1 MPTNN
6 FKLFDQNKAN
16 LLSDTEYANAT
27 QRLNGVQTGVA
38 SSQLNN
44 KFAYQVSLVAY
55 AIAQIMNQN
64 GLDASDTLS
73 VSAFVGNLGGSLLQ
87 KVVDKASTVEAQAG
101 ISNTKW
107 MTPALVKAAIDM
119 LETKVGDIVY
129 AASDSIDDR
138 FLKLDGSRYSK
149 TALPNVYNMLGEVS
163 NFCSIKNGAS
173 IANTS
178 YSKVFYLAGYYFY
191 IDRKTVESDT
201 ATIISYCT
209 KDFVNWTTH
218 TILSNAPTYYGTIE
232 EVTVVNGYLCITAW
246 ADKSHGTLNLFYTQD
261 PTVKMSKRNITVT
274 ADVSNNA
281 TFSYVDNYFAVV
293 VCDRDYKAVLYYFKN
308 ITDTATKVNIGT
320 AGRYTS
326 HIVKIES
333 GLYFACYEG
342 YQRLF
347 HAGTLA
353 GTWSYSDIGYKI
365 VDLAPCGKFAIA
377 STGAS
382 GVYKIIKSLNNTIP
396 FEFYD
401 NSSSPSYNNV
411 AGNGNVALA
420 QSMSGVTI
428 FNGEKF
434 NFIPF
439 GTGYGSATNAPSGI
453 FVNDEVAI
461 VTFRSYFLV
470 FEIGTVLPDLRNGNI
485 NGFLRI
491 K

>member
-1 MPTNN
+1 MASSNI
-6 FKLFDQNKAN
+6 KLFDENKGN
-16 LLSDTEYANAT
+16 MLSDSEFSIST
-27 QRLNGVQTGVA
+27 QRLNGLQTGVA
-38 SSQLNN
+38 SSQLQN
-44 KFAYQVSLVAY
+44 KAMYQASLVAY
-55 AIAQIMNQN
+55 AIAQVMMQN
-64 GLDASDTLS
+64 GKNANDTDA
-73 VSAFVGNLGGSLLQ
+73 VSAFVANLSGTMLQ
-87 KVVDKASTVEAQAG
+87 KVYDIATTEEAQAG
-101 ISNTKW
+101 VATGKW
-107 MTPALVKAAIDM
+107 MSPALVKAAIDM
-119 LETKVGDIVY
+119 LGTKVGDIVY
-129 AASDSIDDR
+129 AATDSIDDR

-149 TALPNVYNMLGEVS
+149 TEWPNVYSMLGDMS
-163 NFCSIKNGAS
+163 NFCSIKNGAT
-173 IANTS
+173 IKNTS

-191 IDRKTVESDT
+191 IDRKTVQSDT
-201 ATIISYCT
+201 ATIVSYCT

-232 EVTVVNGYLCITAW
+232 EVAVVNGYLCITAW
-246 ADKSHGTLNLFYTQD
+246 SNRNKGKLNLFYTQN
-261 PTVKMSKRNITVT
+261 PTVKMTKRDITVT
-274 ADVSNNA
+274 AEANNEA

-293 VCDRDYKAVLYYFKN
+293 VCNADCKAVLYYFKN

-320 AGRYTS
+320 AGRRTS
-326 HIVKIES
+326 HIVKIEG
-333 GLYFACYEG
+333 GLYFAGYDE

-347 HAGTLA
+347 HADKLA
-353 GTWSYSDIGYKI
+353 GTWSYSNIDYDI

-377 STGAS
+377 STRTSGA
-382 GVYKIIKSLNNTIP
+382 YKIINSLSNTIP
-396 FEFYD
+396 FEFHD

-420 QSMSGVTI
+420 QSMSGVII

-439 GTGYGSATNAPSGI
+439 GTGYSNKVNAPSGI

-470 FEIGTVLPDLRNGNI
+470 FEIGAVLPDLRNGNI

>member
-16 LLSDTEYANAT
+16 ILSDTEYANAT

-101 ISNTKW
+101 TSDTKW
-107 MTPALVKAAIDM
+107 MTPALVKAAIDA
-119 LETKVGDIVY
+119 LGIKVGDIVY
-129 AASDSIDDR
+129 AATDSIDDR
-138 FLKLDGSRYSK
+138 FLKLDGSRYNK
-149 TALPNVYNMLGEVS
+149 TAYPNVYNMLGEVS

-246 ADKSHGTLNLFYTQD
+246 SDRNHGTLNLFYTQD
-261 PTVKMSKRNITVT
+261 PTVKMAKRNITVT
-274 ADVSNNA
+274 ADVNNDA

-293 VCDRDYKAVLYYFKN
+293 VCDRDYKGVLYYFKN
-308 ITDTATKVNIGT
+308 ITDTTTKVNIGT
-320 AGRYTS
+320 VGRYTS
-326 HIVKIES
+326 NIVRIES
-333 GLYFACYEG
+333 GLYMAGRQG

-347 HAGTLA
+347 HANSLSGPWTN
-353 GTWSYSDIGYKI
+353 
-365 VDLAPCGKFAIA
+365 VDVGVEIYGLAPCGKFAIA
-377 STGAS
+377 STGES
-382 GVYKIIKSLNNTIP
+382 GVFRLVKSSNNIIS

-401 NSSSPSYNNV
+401 TSSSSPSYNNV

-420 QSMSGVTI
+420 QSIVGVTV

-439 GTGYGSATNAPSGI
+439 GRGYGDAKAPSGI

-461 VTFRSYFLV
+461 VTFQSYFLV
-470 FEIGTVLPDLRNGNI
+470 FEVGTVLPDLRNGNI

>member
-73 VSAFVGNLGGSLLQ
+73 VSAFVGNLSGSLLQ
-87 KVVDKASTVEAQAG
+87 KVADKASTAEAQAG
-101 ISNTKW
+101 VSNTKW
-107 MTPALVKAAIDM
+107 MTPALVKAAIDV
-119 LETKVGDIVY
+119 LGTKVGDIVY
-129 AASDSIDDR
+129 AAADSIDDR

-149 TALPNVYNMLGEVS
+149 TELPNVYSMLGDMS
-163 NFCSIKNGAS
+163 NFCSIKNGAP
-173 IANTS
+173 ITNTS

-191 IDRKTVESDT
+191 IDRKTVQEDT
-201 ATIISYCT
+201 ATIVSYCT

-218 TILSNAPTYYGTIE
+218 TILSNAPTYYGTIQD
-232 EVTVVNGYLCITAW
+232 VTVVNGYLCITAW
-246 ADKSHGTLNLFYTQD
+246 PDRNKRTLTLFYTQN
-261 PTVKMSKRNITVT
+261 PTVNMAKRSITVT
-274 ADVSNNA
+274 ASSNNEA

-293 VCDRDYKAVLYYFKN
+293 VCNEEYKGVLYYFKN
-308 ITDTATKVNIGT
+308 ITDTTTKVNIGT
-320 AGRYTS
+320 VGRYTS
-326 HIVKIES
+326 NIVRTES
-333 GLYFACYEG
+333 GLYMAGRQG

-347 HAGTLA
+347 HANSLSGPWTNVDV
-353 GTWSYSDIGYKI
+353 GVQIY
-365 VDLAPCGKFAIA
+365 DLASCGKFAIA
-377 STGAS
+377 STAQS
-382 GVYKIIKSLNNTIP
+382 GVFRLVKSLNNIIS

-401 NSSSPSYNNV
+401 SSSSPSYNKV
-411 AGNGNVALA
+411 GGNGNIALA
-420 QSMSGVTI
+420 QSIVGVTV

-439 GTGYGSATNAPSGI
+439 GRGYGDAKAPSGI

-461 VTFRSYFLV
+461 VTFQSYFLV
-470 FEIGTVLPDLRNGNI
+470 FEVGTVLPDLRNGNI

>member
-64 GLDASDTLS
+64 GLDASDTLA

-101 ISNTKW
+101 TSNTKW
-107 MTPALVKAAIDM
+107 MTPALVKAAIDA
-119 LETKVGDIVY
+119 LGIKVGDIVY
-129 AASDSIDDR
+129 AATDSIDDR
-138 FLKLDGSRYSK
+138 FLKLDGSRYNK
-149 TALPNVYNMLGEVS
+149 TAYPNVYNMLGEVS

-232 EVTVVNGYLCITAW
+232 EVTVVNSYLCITAW
-246 ADKSHGTLNLFYTQD
+246 SDRNHGTLNLFYTQD
-261 PTVKMSKRNITVT
+261 PTVKMAKRNFTVT
-274 ADVSNNA
+274 ADVNNNA

-293 VCDRDYKAVLYYFKN
+293 VCDRDYKGVLYYFKN
-308 ITDTATKVNIGT
+308 ITDTTTKVNIGT
-320 AGRYTS
+320 VGRYTS
-326 HIVKIES
+326 NIVRTES
-333 GLYFACYEG
+333 GLYMAGRQG

-347 HAGTLA
+347 HANSLSGPWTNVDV
-353 GTWSYSDIGYKI
+353 GVQIY
-365 VDLAPCGKFAIA
+365 DLASCGKFAIA
-377 STGAS
+377 STETS
-382 GVYKIIKSLNNTIP
+382 GVFRLVKSLNNIIS

-401 NSSSPSYNNV
+401 TSSSPSYNKV
-411 AGNGNVALA
+411 GGNGNIALA
-420 QSMSGVTI
+420 QSISGVTV

-439 GTGYGSATNAPSGI
+439 GKGYGEAKAPSGI

-461 VTFRSYFLV
+461 VTFQSYFLV
-470 FEIGTVLPDLRNGNI
+470 FEVGTVLPDLRNGNI